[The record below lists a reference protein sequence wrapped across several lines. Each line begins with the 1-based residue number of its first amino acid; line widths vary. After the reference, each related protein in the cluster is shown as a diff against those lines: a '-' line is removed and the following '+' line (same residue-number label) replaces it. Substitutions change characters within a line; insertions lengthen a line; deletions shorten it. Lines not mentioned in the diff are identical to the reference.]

1 MTYFLCLQCSLCE
14 KEFKADRLW
23 NLCPQCEKPLLAQ
36 YDWEKLKTRLSK
48 SDLVSRIK
56 SIWRYWEM
64 LPVMNPAFQLSL
76 GEGYTPLIHAW
87 RLGDFLE
94 YRDLYIKDEGGN
106 PTGSFKARGLCVAVS
121 KAWELGARE
130 LTIPSAGNAAGAMS
144 AYAALANLPAYVYMP
159 KDVPE
164 SFIAECRALNANVQ
178 LVEGL
183 ISDCA
188 SKSQEDA
195 VRFGRF
201 DFSTLKEPYRLEG
214 KKTMGYE
221 IAEQL
226 DWELPDVIVY
236 PTGGGTGLIGMWK
249 AFNEMEELGW
259 IGQKRPRMVCVQAEG
274 CAPLVRA
281 FLSGKKFAEKWE
293 NAATVA
299 DGLRVPAAVGDFMIL
314 DILNKSG
321 GTAISVSDAEM
332 MKGANMIGKYE
343 GLFVSPET
351 GATLAAFNQLRE
363 NGWIKKGETVF
374 LFNTGSGYKY
384 SHLWLD

>member
-1 MTYFLCLQCSLCE
+1 MTYFLSLQCSFCE

-23 NLCPQCEKPLLAQ
+23 NLCPHCQKPLLAQ
-36 YDWEKLKTRLSK
+36 YDWEKLKQNLSK
-48 SDLVSRIK
+48 SDLVTRVN
-56 SIWRYWEM
+56 SIWRYREM
-64 LPVMNPAFQLSL
+64 LPVVNPAFQLSL
-76 GEGYTPLIHAW
+76 GEGHTPLIHA
-87 RLGDFLE
+87 RQLE
-94 YRDLYIKDEGGN
+94 DVLKFRNLYIKDEGGN

-121 KAWELGARE
+121 KAWELGARA
-130 LTIPSAGNAAGAMS
+130 LNIPSAGNAAGAMS
-144 AYAALANLPAYVYMP
+144 AYATLAKLPAFVYMP
-159 KDVPE
+159 VDVPE

-183 ISDCA
+183 TSDCGK
-188 SKSQEDA
+188 KSQEDA
-195 VRFGRF
+195 VQFGRF
-201 DFSTLKEPYRLEG
+201 DLSTLKEPYRLEG

-226 DWELPDVIVY
+226 NWELADIIIY

-249 AFNEMEELGW
+249 AFDEMEELGW

-281 FLSGKKFAEKWE
+281 FLSGKKFADKWK

-299 DGLRVPAAVGDFMIL
+299 DGLRVPAAVGDFLIL

-351 GATLAAFNQLRE
+351 GATLSAFNRLRE
-363 NGWIKKGETVF
+363 NGWIKNEETVV

-384 SHLWLD
+384 SHLWSD